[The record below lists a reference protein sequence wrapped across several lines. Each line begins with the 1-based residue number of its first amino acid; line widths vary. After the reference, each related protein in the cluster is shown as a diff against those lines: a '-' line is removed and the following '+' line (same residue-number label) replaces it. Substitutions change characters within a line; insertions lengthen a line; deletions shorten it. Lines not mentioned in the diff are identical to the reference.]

1 MKQSNIT
8 TYQVPQN
15 LNNARIDTAL
25 ATLDPSRTRSV
36 WQKEINA
43 GRVMVDDKL
52 AKKNH
57 RVFEHD
63 CIRIMP
69 QPQPIPAPAPPDV
82 NTIFVCDDYIII
94 DKPSGTVVHPDS
106 IHPQGTTLIDSVIK
120 TFPDIQTIDPQSN
133 RPGIVHRL
141 DRDVSGVMV
150 IARTRTMF
158 DSLKQQ
164 FQYHSIKKEYLALAY
179 GILSQPEGEITF
191 SIARSKTTGK
201 MSARPQG
208 DPHARIAKTHYSVI
222 QQFPPKYSLLAIHI
236 LTGRTHQIRIHLH
249 ALGHSI
255 VGDTLYR
262 QKKFTPPANLN
273 RIFLHSHV
281 LGFNDSKNT
290 YQEYN
295 SPPPPHLEQFLNTL

>member
-1 MKQSNIT
+1 MTKSYTLQYT
-8 TYQVPQN
+8 TPLD
-15 LNNARIDTAL
+15 LNNTRLDIAL
-25 ATLDPSRTRSV
+25 TTLESSRTRSA
-36 WQKEINA
+36 WQKEIAA
-43 GRVMVDDKL
+43 GRVFVNDAV
-52 AKKNH
+52 AKKNC

-63 CIRIMP
+63 SICIEP
-69 QPQPIPAPAPPDV
+69 QPLLAPVTPIQHITP
-82 NTIFVCDDYIII
+82 IFVCDDYIII
-94 DKPSGTVVHPDS
+94 DKPSGVVVHPDVV
-106 IHPQGTTLIDSVIK
+106 HLQGTTLIDSVIK

-150 IARTRTMF
+150 IARTRAMF
-158 DSLKQQ
+158 DHLKQQ
-164 FQYHSIKKEYLALAY
+164 FQDRSVKKEYIALVY
-179 GILSQPEGEITF
+179 GILSQSEGEITF

-208 DPHARIAKTHYSVI
+208 DRGARIAKTHYSVI
-222 QQFPPKYSLLAIHI
+222 QQFPPKYSLLAIRI

-262 QKKFTPPANLN
+262 QKKFTPPEHIQ
-273 RIFLHSHV
+273 RIFLHSHTV
-281 LGFNDSKNT
+281 GFHDLNNT

-295 SPPPPHLEQFLNTL
+295 STLPSTLEQFLQTL